1 MPKQGEE
8 SPGPIHSEPTGF
20 LTVNQISWR
29 VQPCRCLWR
38 GLLQT
43 MKTTPRRRTTLQFSQ
58 MRLTL
63 ARTFMALGNPS
74 DSWDKPRNIY
84 GTGVS
89 NQGAKASL
97 PPLTRI
103 VATSEAAIR
112 QLGVAPILVHLNRQ
126 IPPSPDLGNSTS
138 LVLKLAVIEDFFDIL
153 MLFERNP
160 MLPSE
165 MNFTQT
171 RVSSSWILCF
181 PWGVKP
187 TFRKIESRC
196 LPSQHGPG

>member
-1 MPKQGEE
+1 
-8 SPGPIHSEPTGF
+8 
-20 LTVNQISWR
+20 
-29 VQPCRCLWR
+29 
-38 GLLQT
+38 

-126 IPPSPDLGNSTS
+126 IAPSPDFGDSTS

-153 MLFERNP
+153 TLFEQNP

-165 MNFTQT
+165 INFTQT
-171 RVSSSWILCF
+171 RVSSNWILCF
-181 PWGVKP
+181 PWVKP

-196 LPSQHGPG
+196 LPSHHGPG